1 MRQISTA
8 GTGRGRTVTVALPRQ
23 ITVLLIEDSD
33 SDAAQFDTML
43 ATTAPGEFVAARVTT
58 LADAMSYLRTTTPDC
73 AVIDLKLTDAEG
85 VELIESL
92 AVVPSAVALIVLT
105 GHADDEL
112 AVTGIVAGAIDY
124 LPKNALDGRLLVHC
138 IQHAVLRTRYE
149 SSLAEAQSIARLGS
163 WELDLTTSAMTW
175 SRELYRLF
183 GFRLDEQPA
192 WQALVDRTHA
202 DDREACSQALAAAM
216 DAFTR
221 FKVEHRIVL
230 RHGMVRWVRS
240 SGRIERDADS
250 QPVRI
255 MGTVL
260 DISEQ
265 KAAEDALLHHAFHD
279 PLTGLPNRLL
289 LLDRLGQAVHRLD
302 RQTSAVGVIHL
313 DVDRFKVINDSLGH
327 AVGDQLLQ
335 AIATTLAELVRPGDT
350 LARIGGDEFVV
361 LCEGLSGEAEAV
373 LVADRICAA
382 MDQRLPYDGGQV
394 VVSISAGIAL
404 ADSADVDPNA
414 LLRDADAAM
423 HRAKTEGSARSAVF
437 AESMRVRAIGRLGTE
452 MSLRQ
457 SIADGDL
464 RVHYQPIVNIADG
477 RVTGHE
483 ALVRWQHPARG
494 FLGPDEFI
502 PIAEETGL
510 IVPLGTW
517 VLQQA
522 CQQARRF
529 QNLDPMWSGLT
540 MSVNLSGGQLGQRDL
555 IELVASA
562 YLDAD
567 LRPEHLQLEM
577 TESVLMDD
585 AANTITILE
594 SLKELGV
601 LLGVD
606 DFGTGYS
613 SLAYLKRFPVDVLKI
628 DRSFVSGLAEGL
640 EDSAI
645 VAAIVSLAD
654 TIGLQT
660 IAEGVESGRQRDILI
675 GLGCTRAQ
683 GYMFARPMPVAEA
696 ETALDQAA
704 RLLVPGLEGA
714 EEHLARQHGP
724 ADEMSDETT
733 QFSTGMP

>member
-1 MRQISTA
+1 MRQTVA
-8 GTGRGRTVTVALPRQ
+8 GTGRRRTVTAAFARQ

-33 SDAAQFDTML
+33 SDATHFDAML
-43 ATTAPGEFVAARVTT
+43 QIAAPGEFVVSRATT
-58 LADAMSYLRTTTPDC
+58 LEEATSYLRTTTPDC

-85 VELIESL
+85 VEIIEAL
-92 AVVPSAVALIVLT
+92 AVVPAAVALIVLT

-124 LPKNALDGRLLVHC
+124 LPKNALDDRLLVRC

-149 SSLAEAQSIARLGS
+149 SSLAEAQSNARLGS
-163 WELDLTTSAMTW
+163 WELDLTTSTMTW

-183 GFRLDEQPA
+183 GFRLDEQPT
-192 WQALVDRTHA
+192 WQTLVERTHP
-202 DDREACSQALAAAM
+202 DDRDACAEAIRDAT

-230 RHGMVRWVRS
+230 RHGLVRWVRS
-240 SGRIERDADS
+240 RGRIERDANS
-250 QPVRI
+250 HPVRI
-255 MGTVL
+255 IGTVL
-260 DISEQ
+260 DISDQ
-265 KAAEDALLHHAFHD
+265 KAAEDALLHQAFHD

-289 LLDRLGQAVHRLD
+289 LLDRLGQALHRLD
-302 RQTSAVGVIHL
+302 RQTTAVGVIHL
-313 DVDRFKVINDSLGH
+313 DVDRFKVINESLGH
-327 AVGDQLLQ
+327 AAGDQLLQ
-335 AIATTLAELVRPGDT
+335 AIATTLAEIVRPGDS

-373 LVADRICAA
+373 IVADRIGAA
-382 MDQRLPYDGGQV
+382 MAEPLTWDGGHV
-394 VVSISAGIAL
+394 VVSVSAGIAL
-404 ADSADVDPNA
+404 AESAAVPPDT

-423 HRAKTEGSARSAVF
+423 HRAKAEGSARSAVF
-437 AESMRVRAIGRLGTE
+437 AEGMRVRAIGRLDTE
-452 MSLRQ
+452 MSLRR

-464 RVHYQPIVNIADG
+464 RLHYQPIVNLVDG
-477 RVTGHE
+477 RVCGHE
-483 ALVRWQHPARG
+483 ALVRWQHPTRG
-494 FLGPDEFI
+494 LLGPDSFI

-510 IVPLGTW
+510 IVPLGAW
-517 VLQQA
+517 VLRHA
-522 CQQARRF
+522 CVQARRF
-529 QNLDPMWSGLT
+529 QTLDPMWSGLT

-555 IELVASA
+555 VELIASA
-562 YLDAD
+562 HEDAN

-594 SLKELGV
+594 NLKDLGV

-628 DRSFVSGLAEGL
+628 DRSFVSGLAEDI

-645 VAAIVSLAD
+645 VAAVVSLAD

-660 IAEGVESGRQRDILI
+660 IAEGVESAQQRDILI

-683 GYMFARPMPVAEA
+683 GFYFARPMPVAEA
-696 ETALDQAA
+696 EMSLDQAA
-704 RLLVPGLEGA
+704 RLLVPRVVEEGI
-714 EEHLARQHGP
+714 QKNV
-724 ADEMSDETT
+724 
-733 QFSTGMP
+733 QI